1 MYDNGMIAPVV
12 VLAAWSLVMLFW
24 LYATRIPAMRAA
36 KIKPGSATK
45 AQMETMPA
53 WATNPA
59 NNYNHLM
66 EQPTIF
72 YAICFALELLDQAN
86 DINIGLAWLYV
97 AIRVVH
103 SFIQITTN
111 FVPLRFV
118 VFNDY
123 LDDVLTKQLLRC
135 PFVPL
140 GLSDLASPV
149 NGGNTDVL

>member
-12 VLAAWSLVMLFW
+12 VLAAWSLVMLLW
-24 LYATRIPAMRAA
+24 LYATRIPAMSQA

-86 DINIGLAWLYV
+86 DVNIGLAWLYV

-103 SFIQITTN
+103 SLVQATVNIILVRFLIFSVGSIVLIMLTYHALAALG
-111 FVPLRFV
+111 FVPGF
-118 VFNDY
+118 
-123 LDDVLTKQLLRC
+123 
-135 PFVPL
+135 
-140 GLSDLASPV
+140 GS
-149 NGGNTDVL
+149 